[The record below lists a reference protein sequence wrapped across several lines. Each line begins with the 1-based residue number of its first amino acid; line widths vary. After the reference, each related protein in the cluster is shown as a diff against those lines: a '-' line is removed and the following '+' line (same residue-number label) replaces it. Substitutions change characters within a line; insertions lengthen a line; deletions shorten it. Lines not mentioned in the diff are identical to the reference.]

1 MKKET
6 HQIVVSR
13 SAPRALSPLL
23 STAIAL
29 CASAAGGCM
38 VSIEAEAPDI
48 EVTQKDVVF
57 PGSSGGATAG
67 NLSMTHSFSQKH
79 QKLDLPQG
87 LTPEV
92 KALEVTL
99 TAKSGITSFDFIH
112 YLRLSMSDDADNTN
126 AIEAINYERDTTG
139 TTGPVLTMP
148 SANPVNALEQW
159 KTDSAVF
166 TVDVAGQLPESDWT
180 ADVTVR
186 FAGKVS
192 YRR

>member
-1 MKKET
+1 MKDKSR
-6 HQIVVSR
+6 QI
-13 SAPRALSPLL
+13 APFALAFL
-23 STAIAL
+23 AL
-29 CASAAGGCM
+29 GTGACM
-38 VSIEAEAPDI
+38 VSVEAEAPDI
-48 EVTQKDVVF
+48 EVTQQNILF
-57 PGSSGGATAG
+57 PGVAG
-67 NLSMTHSFSQKH
+67 TGVLGDVAMTHSFSQKH
-79 QKLDLPQG
+79 PKLDLPAG

-112 YLRLSMSDDADNTN
+112 YLRLSMSDGADKSD
-126 AIEAINYERDTTG
+126 AIELINYQRDATG

-159 KTDSAVF
+159 KTDAAVF

-192 YRR
+192 YQR